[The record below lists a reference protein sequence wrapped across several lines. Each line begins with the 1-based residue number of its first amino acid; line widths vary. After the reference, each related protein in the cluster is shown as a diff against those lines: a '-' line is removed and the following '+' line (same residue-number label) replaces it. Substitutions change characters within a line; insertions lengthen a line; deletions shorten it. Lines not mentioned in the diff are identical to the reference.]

1 MTRAT
6 PDGPPRI
13 DIDAGGIRLSAIRRT
28 PPPGVAR
35 QPVPFLL
42 IHGLASNARLWD
54 GVGEALA
61 AAGHESVAIDLR
73 GHGRS
78 EKTGHG
84 YDYPTVCADLV
95 AAIRALGV
103 ERPVVAGQSWGG
115 NVVVELAARHPDA
128 VRGVV
133 AVDGGMIAFGDA
145 FPTWEACRDELAPPR
160 LTGTPSAQL
169 EAWFRSAHPD
179 WPEAAIDGSLANFE
193 HRPDG
198 TVRPWLA
205 FDDHIEI
212 LRQLWEHPPQQHYG
226 DIRVPVLLLPAE
238 RPGDG
243 SVLARIRRTRTD
255 EAARLIPIVRVRW
268 FRDAD
273 HDVHAQHPDE
283 VTGVMLDAVRDGFF
297 PA

>member
-1 MTRAT
+1 MA
-6 PDGPPRI
+6 
-13 DIDAGGIRLSAIRRT
+13 RR
-28 PPPGVAR
+28 
-35 QPVPFLL
+35 PVPFLL
-42 IHGLASNARLWD
+42 VHGLASNARLWD

-78 EKTGHG
+78 DRDARG
-84 YDYPTVCADLV
+84 YGYPIVCADLV
-95 AAIRALGV
+95 AAIATLGL
-103 ERPVVAGQSWGG
+103 ERPIVAGQSWGG
-115 NVVVELAARHPDA
+115 NVVVELAARHPDV

-145 FPTWEACRDELAPPR
+145 FPSWEACREELAPPR
-160 LTGTPSAQL
+160 LTGTPTAQL

-179 WPEAAIDGSLANFE
+179 WPPAAIDGSLANFE

-212 LRQLWEHPPQQHYG
+212 LRQLWEHPPQQHYA
-226 DIRVPVLLLPAE
+226 DLRVPVLLLPAE

-243 SVLARIRRTRTD
+243 STLARIRRTRTD
-255 EAARLIPIVRVRW
+255 EAERLIPIVRVRW

-283 VTGVMLDAVRDGFF
+283 VARVMLDSLADGFF